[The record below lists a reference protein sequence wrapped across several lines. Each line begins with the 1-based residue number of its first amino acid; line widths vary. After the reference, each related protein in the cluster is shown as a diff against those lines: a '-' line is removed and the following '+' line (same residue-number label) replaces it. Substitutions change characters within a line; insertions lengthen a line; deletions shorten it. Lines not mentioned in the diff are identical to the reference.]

1 MATSVKEKVNV
12 EQLSKYGFKAGGEY
26 YNWSKNITEEHK
38 GKVVPGASF
47 DMDIY
52 VADSGKKYV
61 NAVNGMLEA
70 GSVPKAEPKFNAPKT
85 AAVYTGRKATT
96 DDSMSKAEWAAKDVR
111 ISRQGVIQAAVQALA
126 PIVAPD
132 LLLAKS
138 VELANGMLDYVNQ
151 EGLKPFCLFLNV
163 AGALVGALAHD
174 GLCVVLKRATC
185 FFKLV

>member
-38 GKVVPGASF
+38 GKVVPGAAF

-70 GSVPKAEPKFNAPKT
+70 GSVPKTEAKFNAPKT
-85 AAVYTGRKATT
+85 AGPAYTGRKAST

-111 ISRQGVIQAAVQALA
+111 ISRQGCIQAAVQALA
-126 PIVAPD
+126 PVVAPD
-132 LLLAKS
+132 KLL
-138 VELANGMLDYVNQ
+138 VEA
-151 EGLKPFCLFLNV
+151 E
-163 AGALVGALAHD
+163 ALAEAM
-174 GLCVVLKRATC
+174 LEFVNKKA
-185 FFKLV
+185 